1 VRCAEALPAN
11 ASAGATHDSALLS
24 KMKKGYRMNIKQINL
39 SEANLVIGLF
49 DKYRVFYKKDSDVG
63 LAERF
68 IKTRLANNESVIFVA
83 LDGELPVGFT
93 QLYPKYSSVSTV
105 KNWILNDLYVES
117 NYRKQGIGEALI
129 KTAMDFAKGD
139 GAIYMQL
146 ETAVD
151 NYIAQSLYEEIGF
164 QKQEPDTAYFL
175 YRIPV

>member
-1 VRCAEALPAN
+1 
-11 ASAGATHDSALLS
+11 
-24 KMKKGYRMNIKQINL
+24 MNIKKIDL

-49 DKYRVFYKKDSDVG
+49 DKYRVFYKKDSNIN
-63 LAERF
+63 LAEQF
-68 IKTRLANNESVIFVA
+68 IKTRLGNNESVIFVV
-83 LDGELPVGFT
+83 LEGDQPVGFT
-93 QLYPKYSSVSTV
+93 QLYPKYSSVSAV

-139 GAIYMQL
+139 GATYVQL

-151 NYIAQSLYEEIGF
+151 NYTAQSLYEGIGF
-164 QKQEPDTAYFL
+164 QRQEPDTEYFL